1 MDNIYQTPSA
11 DLLPQERASDTF
23 FVTSTRKL
31 YLLYFFT
38 LGFYSI
44 YWAYKHWDRQ
54 RATMLPKKISP
65 AARSIFHIF
74 FIHSLCRLIQ
84 GQLQAK
90 GLGEWKYAAV
100 AWTYIIMVFVGNGLS
115 RVESFGHPILDIVL
129 LVAATLVTAWP
140 LASIQQQANLA
151 SGDSAGEQ
159 NSRFSLA
166 NWLCML
172 PGILLWL
179 FIAIAMFLPE

>member
-1 MDNIYQTPSA
+1 MDNLYQPPSA
-11 DLLPQERASDTF
+11 DLLQQANADGSF

-31 YLLYFFT
+31 YLVYLFT
-38 LGFYSI
+38 FGFYSI

-54 RATMLPKKISP
+54 RAGMLPKKISP

-90 GLGEWKYAAV
+90 GLGAWKYSAV
-100 AWTYIIMVFVGNGLS
+100 AWAYITLVFVSNGLS
-115 RVESFGHPILDIVL
+115 RGESLGNPLLEILV
-129 LVAATLVTAWP
+129 LVATTLVTAWP
-140 LASIQQQANLA
+140 LATIQQQANLA
-151 SGDSAGEQ
+151 SGDPAGKQ
-159 NSRFSLA
+159 NSRLSLA

-172 PGILLWL
+172 PGVLLWL
-179 FIAIAMFLPE
+179 FVVIVMFLPE

>member
-1 MDNIYQTPSA
+1 MDNLYQPPSA
-11 DLLPQERASDTF
+11 DLLPQERADGSF

-31 YLLYFFT
+31 YLVYFFT

-54 RATMLPKKISP
+54 RTSMLPKKISP

-84 GQLQAK
+84 GQLRAK
-90 GLGEWKYAAV
+90 GLGAWKYSAI
-100 AWTYIIMVFVGNGLS
+100 AWAYIALVFIGNGLS
-115 RVESFGHPILDIVL
+115 RVESFGNPLLETLL
-129 LVAATLVTAWP
+129 LVATTLVTAWP
-140 LASIQQQANLA
+140 LATIQQQANLA
-151 SGDSAGEQ
+151 SGDPAGEQ
-159 NSRFSLA
+159 NSRLSLA

-172 PGILLWL
+172 PGLLLWL
-179 FIAIAMFLPE
+179 FIVIAMFLPE

>member
-1 MDNIYQTPSA
+1 MDNIYQPPSA
-11 DLLPQERASDTF
+11 DLLPRERASNTF
-23 FVTSTRKL
+23 FVTATGKL

-54 RATMLPKKISP
+54 RASMLPKKISP

-84 GQLQAK
+84 GQLLAK
-90 GLGEWKYAAV
+90 GLGEWKYSAI
-100 AWTYIIMVFVGNGLS
+100 AWAYIVLVFVGNGLS
-115 RVESFGHPILDIVL
+115 RVESFGNPLLDIVL
-129 LVAATLVTAWP
+129 LAAATLVTAWP
-140 LASIQQQANLA
+140 LATIQHQANLA
-151 SGDSAGEQ
+151 SGDSAGEE
-159 NSRFSLA
+159 NNRLSLA

-179 FIAIAMFLPE
+179 FIAIAMFL